1 LLNIQRERELA
12 AMTPEDREK
21 AGRERFAKLR
31 GRRKKVLTPEE
42 KEAKRQK
49 LNAYQRERAARERLK
64 QSL

>member
-12 AMTPEDREK
+12 AMTPEDRER
-21 AGRERFAKLR
+21 ASRELFGKLKS
-31 GRRKKVLTPEE
+31 RRKKVLTPEE

-49 LNAYQRERAARERLK
+49 LNAYQRERAARKRLK